1 MEWMLMPLKRYAEFS
16 GRSRRKEY
24 WMYILFIVIV
34 SIVLSIVDGML
45 GLGGGA
51 SATST
56 SVDGASGVG
65 GGLGAATHMGVLG
78 GIFTLATFIPSLA
91 VAIRRLHDTDRAGWW
106 VLLGFGPYLL
116 ALALMIV
123 GMLTGQLGLL
133 ATGGLI
139 MIVGFVGGIVLLVFM
154 CLPGTSGPNKYGP
167 DPLDPSGADLGEVFN

>member
-34 SIVLSIVDGML
+34 SIVLSIIDRML
-45 GLGGGA
+45 GLGGG
-51 SATST
+51 S
-56 SVDGASGVG
+56 SVDTFGAPSGTGVG
-65 GGLGAATHMGVLG
+65 GGLGAATHTGLLG
-78 GIFTLATFIPSLA
+78 GIFALATLIPNIA

-116 ALALMIV
+116 AVVLMVV
-123 GMLTGQLGLL
+123 GAMTGQLGLL

-139 MIVGFVGGIVLLVFM
+139 MMIGFVGGIVLFVFM

-167 DPLDPSGADLGEVFN
+167 DPLDPSGADLGEVFS